1 MAAEAATAST
11 VTLRKPSRSLDIRAE
26 DIYATLLLY
35 ARKIWP
41 QKTIVSD
48 GGVQDGVNLSSK
60 AKAFGNVQLRGVKY
74 GMTSHHRGKGY
85 CYNFIEGRV
94 PCKIQYLLGIQLSSD
109 ETKLVALVER
119 FEGRNPADEVWKDGV
134 KAVPW
139 HDWSVDLGIS
149 LWDTRTEQLEAVA
162 MEDLSGRFSWGD
174 ICLEIGLVRVVFSW
188 DHTGQEPEP
197 LDDDD

>member
-1 MAAEAATAST
+1 M
-11 VTLRKPSRSLDIRAE
+11 DIRAAN
-26 DIYATLLLY
+26 IYATLLLY

-48 GGVQDGVNLSSK
+48 GGLQDGAILSSK
-60 AKAFGNVQLRGVKY
+60 AKAFGNVHLRGVKY
-74 GMTSHHRGKGY
+74 GMADHHRGKGY
-85 CYNFIEGRV
+85 CYGFIEGRV
-94 PCKIQYLLGIQLSSD
+94 PCKIQYLLEIQLSSG

-119 FEGRNPADEVWKDGV
+119 FEGPNPADEVWKDGV

-174 ICLEIGLVRVVFSW
+174 ICLEIGLVRVVFSL